1 MTAPD
6 IAATFHKYFK
16 LVLADTAALRNE
28 VYRIR
33 FQVYCQE
40 LHYEDAKAFP
50 DGLEHDIFDNH
61 SRHCLLLHR
70 VSNTYAGCVRLV
82 FNDNHDPSHLL
93 LPFEQ
98 FCANS
103 LHRDALGPGAFD
115 RASFGEISR
124 LAVTANFRRRK
135 NDFESPVGVIISDP
149 NPEDNEGKRQMPFI
163 ALGLYLAAA
172 SIGLDAGLE
181 GVFAMMEPR
190 LARHL
195 MRFGI
200 QFRQI
205 GDVVNYHG
213 TRAAYYINRNMLFNK
228 LRPELMEL
236 LGTVQSDL
244 EAAVRH

>member
-1 MTAPD
+1 MTTPD
-6 IAATFHKYFK
+6 IAATFHHFFK
-16 LVLADTAALRNE
+16 LVLADTAVLRNE

-33 FQVYCQE
+33 YQVYCQE

-50 DGLEHDIFDNH
+50 DGLEHDIYDDR

-70 VSNTYAGCVRLV
+70 DSNTYAGCVRLV
-82 FNDNHDPSHLL
+82 FNDNHDSSRI
-93 LPFEQ
+93 LPFEA
-98 FCANS
+98 FCASS
-103 LHRDALGPGAFD
+103 LHRDALDPGALD

-124 LAVTANFRRRK
+124 LAVPAKFRRRK
-135 NDFESPVGVIISDP
+135 KDLESPVGEISDP
-149 NPEDNEGKRQMPFI
+149 NPEDSEDKRHFPSI

-172 SIGLDAGLE
+172 SIGLHAGLE

-200 QFRQI
+200 QFQQI

-213 TRAAYYINRNMLFNK
+213 PRAAFYINRNMLFKK
-228 LRPELMEL
+228 LRPEVLEL
-236 LGTVQSDL
+236 LDTVRSDL
-244 EAAVRH
+244 DTGVRH

>member
-1 MTAPD
+1 MMTPD
-6 IAATFHKYFK
+6 IAATFHHYFK
-16 LVLADTAALRNE
+16 LVLADTEDLRNE

-33 FQVYCQE
+33 YQVYCQE

-50 DGLEHDIFDNH
+50 DGLEHDIYDVS

-70 VSNTYAGCVRLV
+70 STNTYAGCVRLV
-82 FNDNHDPSHLL
+82 FNDNHDPSRI

-98 FCANS
+98 FCSSS
-103 LHRDALGPGAFD
+103 LHREAVDPSALD
-115 RASFGEISR
+115 RESFGEISR
-124 LAVTANFRRRK
+124 LAVPANFRRRK
-135 NDFESPVGVIISDP
+135 KDLESPLGEISDP
-149 NPEDNEGKRQMPFI
+149 DPEEGQDKRQFPSI

-200 QFRQI
+200 QFQQI

-213 TRAAYYINRNMLFNK
+213 PRAAFYINRNMLFKK
-228 LRPELMEL
+228 LRPELQEL
-236 LGTVQSDL
+236 LQAVHSDL
-244 EAAVRH
+244 DTGVRH

>member
-1 MTAPD
+1 MTTPD
-6 IAATFHKYFK
+6 IATTFHHFFK
-16 LVLADTAALRNE
+16 LVMADTAALRDE

-33 FQVYCQE
+33 YQVYCQE

-50 DGLEHDIFDNH
+50 DGLEHDIYDAR

-70 VSNTYAGCVRLV
+70 DTDTYAGCVRLV
-82 FNDNHDPSHLL
+82 FNDNRDPNRV

-103 LHRDALGPGAFD
+103 LHRDDLNPGVLD
-115 RASFGEISR
+115 RSSFGEISR
-124 LAVTANFRRRK
+124 LAVPANFRRRK
-135 NDFESPVGVIISDP
+135 KDLESPVGEISEP
-149 NPEDNEGKRQMPFI
+149 SPEDSEDKRQFPSI

-200 QFRQI
+200 QFQQI

-213 TRAAYYINRNMLFNK
+213 PRAAFYINRNMLFRK
-228 LRPELMEL
+228 LRPELLEL
-236 LGTVQSDL
+236 LDAVQSDL
-244 EAAVRH
+244 VTGVRH

>member
-1 MTAPD
+1 
-6 IAATFHKYFK
+6 
-16 LVLADTAALRNE
+16 
-28 VYRIR
+28 
-33 FQVYCQE
+33 VYCQE

-50 DGLEHDIFDNH
+50 DGLEHDIFDSQ

-70 VSNTYAGCVRLV
+70 GSNTYAGCVRLV
-82 FNDNHDPSHLL
+82 FNDNHDPSRL

-98 FCANS
+98 FCASS
-103 LHRDALGPGAFD
+103 LHRDALGPGALD

-124 LAVTANFRRRK
+124 LAIPANFRRRK
-135 NDFESPVGVIISDP
+135 KDSESSVGEISDP
-149 NPEDNEGKRQMPFI
+149 NPEDSEDKRQFPSI

-200 QFRQI
+200 QFQQI

-213 TRAAYYINRNMLFNK
+213 PRAAFYISRNMLFKK
-228 LRPELMEL
+228 LRPELMDL
-236 LGTVQSDL
+236 LDTVQSDL
-244 EAAVRH
+244 ETGVRH